1 MTFERLR
8 ARSLA
13 PLLGV
18 LAAATVVGSTGQSPA
33 LADAGP
39 SAAVPPITPLMR
51 WLGDL
56 PASPG
61 GEDTLAALFA
71 RGTATYVPIG
81 VGTGYPV
88 LFHQNTELDA
98 LASQLW
104 GGKTFRVYAPG
115 THPNGDPFVH
125 LDNKILKTEDG
136 AVFDVF
142 DAEVT
147 RSALG
152 DLAIGRNAR
161 GERVA
166 PPRGVLS
173 PIFLSFL
180 KEPVVIDDQ
189 PSVVLNYFGDTT
201 LPVIRRIL
209 DEIRE
214 VDGARC
220 KGLFLGRAHA
230 RRCTSFDCG
239 EAPSLIDSPEHPT
252 FETRFEWTFWTYFLL
267 SFQAPDGACDLAP
280 AVRGA
285 VDQLRAAGV
294 ATELPALP

>member
-1 MTFERLR
+1 MKLERLR
-8 ARSLA
+8 ARFLA

-18 LAAATVVGSTGQSPA
+18 FAAAAVVGNAASTPA
-33 LADAGP
+33 YADTTAP
-39 SAAVPPITPLMR
+39 AAIPPITPVMR

-56 PASPG
+56 PSAPG
-61 GEDTLAALFA
+61 GESTLAALFA
-71 RGTATYVPIG
+71 HGTATYVPVG

-98 LASQLW
+98 LAAQLW
-104 GGKTFRVYAPG
+104 GGKTFRVYQPG

-125 LDNKILKTEDG
+125 LDNKILKTPDG
-136 AVFDVF
+136 ALLDIF

-147 RSALG
+147 RTPLQ
-152 DLAIGRNAR
+152 DLLIGINAR
-161 GERVA
+161 GQQVA
-166 PPRGVLS
+166 PPQGTLN

-180 KEPVVIDDQ
+180 KQPVVIDDQ
-189 PSVVLNYFGDTT
+189 PSIVLNYFGDKT

-214 VDGARC
+214 VDGQQC

-230 RRCTSFDCG
+230 RRCTSLDCG
-239 EAPSLIDSPEHPT
+239 EVPSLVDQASHPT
-252 FETRFEWTFWTYFLL
+252 FDTHYEWTFWTYFLL
-267 SFQAPDGACDLAP
+267 NFQPADSACDLGP
-280 AVRGA
+280 AVQSA
-285 VDQLRAAGV
+285 VNQLNAAGV